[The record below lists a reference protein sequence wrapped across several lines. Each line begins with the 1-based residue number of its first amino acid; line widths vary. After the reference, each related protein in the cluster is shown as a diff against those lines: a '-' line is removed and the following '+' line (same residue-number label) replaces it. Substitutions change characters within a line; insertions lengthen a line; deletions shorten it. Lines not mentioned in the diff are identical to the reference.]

1 LGQRLLVPISEV
13 VYSPTAEVAHHGVA
27 SVIMVQALEDEAPH
41 QEQRGK
47 QALVE
52 SFPRG
57 LYQPLDDRDRQQSLE
72 YREQLRKAWFHL
84 RLSLGRHL
92 ILLSL
97 ESKVQGSIHHLSRK
111 CHWFYRLLKP
121 EKLVPLG

>member
-1 LGQRLLVPISEV
+1 V
-13 VYSPTAEVAHHGVA
+13 VYSPTAEIAHHGVA
-27 SVIMVQALEDEAPH
+27 SVIVVQALKDEAPH

-57 LYQPLDDRDRQQSLE
+57 LYQPLDDRERQQFLE

-84 RLSLGRHL
+84 RLSLGDILSSCHL
-92 ILLSL
+92 NQRSRGVYTISAK
-97 ESKVQGSIHHLSRK
+97 SATGSIDCSSRK
-111 CHWFYRLLKP
+111 C
-121 EKLVPLG
+121 